1 MENMGDN
8 DILDIINDNLK
19 NKYPNAKFKLIDRQ
33 LNKYYIEYY
42 TDNISEHYLQ
52 NMFNTLD
59 EYLKNDIKN
68 YLRELIRLYFDK
80 EIVIENE
87 IIFIIL

>member
-33 LNKYYIEYY
+33 INKYYIEYY

-59 EYLKNDIKN
+59 EYLQNDIKN
-68 YLRELIRLYFDK
+68 YIREYIRLYFDK

>member
-8 DILDIINDNLK
+8 DILDIVNDNLK

>member
-33 LNKYYIEYY
+33 INKYCIHYY
-42 TDNISEHYLQ
+42 TNNINEHYSQ
-52 NMFNTLD
+52 NMFNTQD
-59 EYLKNDIKN
+59 EYLQNDIKN
-68 YLRELIRLYFDK
+68 YLRELINLYFDRD
-80 EIVIENE
+80 VLIENE
-87 IIFIIL
+87 IIFIL